1 MSEGQIKFFKEFLIY
16 LQRKLENS
24 ECNNNLKAE
33 ISLLELQLLE
43 FILNNFPIVL
53 VYCWQHDIINAKFI
67 IDVAFIH
74 RDFLK
79 LFLEQ
84 LTNKVNCW

>member
-33 ISLLELQLLE
+33 ISLLEL
-43 FILNNFPIVL
+43 
-53 VYCWQHDIINAKFI
+53 
-67 IDVAFIH
+67 
-74 RDFLK
+74 
-79 LFLEQ
+79 
-84 LTNKVNCW
+84 